1 MAAVPLID
9 AATSQDGRTTRC
21 FYLAGIAILSYDH
34 LLTLGSEVTLIWKA
48 GLKRS
53 SMWYLFVR
61 YFTLCSNIA
70 MISRQ
75 FGTFDSETCYKVNA
89 THAILIVVQQFLV
102 ACTLI
107 LRVVAMYS
115 FDKRVVLTLATA
127 AIVIV
132 AVAGW
137 CVVPGTPHI
146 PYEASLPG
154 CETPVSKAQNTRQSI
169 AWEAQLAGDLL
180 VLGFTLYHG
189 YTRTRS
195 EIFRYGTLWRVLVRE
210 SAIYFGIICLANLA
224 NILVFHL
231 AAIARG
237 SSLSLS
243 AFTSALSVA
252 MICRLM
258 LNLHEAGARQMGVFE
273 TTVAPMDTIRFS
285 PPEMDSQIQ
294 TEHTWRG
301 IEGAV

>member
-1 MAAVPLID
+1 MAAVPLVD
-9 AATSQDGRTTRC
+9 AATSQDGRTTRY
-21 FYLAGIAILSYDH
+21 FFLAGIAILSYDH

-75 FGTFDSETCYKVNA
+75 FGTFDSEVNA
-89 THAILIVVQQFLV
+89 AHAILIVVQQ
-102 ACTLI
+102 
-107 LRVVAMYS
+107 VVAMYS
-115 FDKRVVLTLATA
+115 FDKRVVFTLATA
-127 AIVIV
+127 AIVVV
-132 AVAGW
+132 AVAGHKFLSQDN
-137 CVVPGTPHI
+137 PLLGKH
-146 PYEASLPG
+146 
-154 CETPVSKAQNTRQSI
+154 SK
-169 AWEAQLAGDLL
+169 LAGDLL

-189 YTRTRS
+189 YTRSRS
-195 EIFRYGTLWRVLVRE
+195 EIFRYGTLWRVLVR
-210 SAIYFGIICLANLA
+210 AIYFGIICLANLA
-224 NILVFHL
+224 NILVFH
-231 AAIARG
+231 IARG

-273 TTVAPMDTIRFS
+273 STVAPMDTIRFS
-285 PPEMDSQIQ
+285 PPDMNSQIQ
-294 TEHTWRG
+294 TEHTGRG
-301 IEGAV
+301 IESAV